1 MNALGLLMSAFGVF
15 VALYT
20 GLVLSYER
28 GIPFWHS
35 AAAPL
40 LALFMGMAAG
50 SGLYGLLGRVETGK
64 WIALGSGLAALTYLV
79 HLHLSLTGPVAAAF
93 SAQGAMSDPATLGG
107 VALALAVAM
116 FGKRPGVAA
125 AGALAIAAVF
135 LIRMSLLL
143 WGAWDFP

>member
-1 MNALGLLMSAFGVF
+1 M
-15 VALYT
+15 
-20 GLVLSYER
+20 LSYER
-28 GIPFWHS
+28 DIPFWHS
-35 AAAPL
+35 AAVTL
-40 LALFMGMAAG
+40 LTLFIGVAAG

-79 HLHLSLTGPVAAAF
+79 HLHLSLIGPEAAAF

-107 VALALAVAM
+107 VALALAAAAVAM
-116 FGKRPGVAA
+116 FSRRPSVAA

-143 WGAWDFP
+143 WGAWNFP